1 MKCEMHSK
9 NWKKEGLVIKNSFF
23 AFFVFF
29 FEKEMKFPKLQLLA
43 YTKVQGKFPIIQYLP
58 EGLATNDDKIMIFS
72 ENMEMSCTL
81 RKVRSFFEA
90 IVGVFFTQMW
100 IVYNLGKST
109 LKMTKNGLYRI
120 FGKQA
125 QKINRKLE

>member
-1 MKCEMHSK
+1 M
-9 NWKKEGLVIKNSFF
+9 
-23 AFFVFF
+23 FF

-58 EGLATNDDKIMIFS
+58 EGFATNDDKIMIFS

-90 IVGVFFTQMW
+90 IVGVFYTNVNCVQ
-100 IVYNLGKST
+100 LGEKYI
-109 LKMTKNGLYRI
+109 KNDKNGLYRI

-125 QKINRKLE
+125 QKPNLKLEEIESHVG

>member
-1 MKCEMHSK
+1 M
-9 NWKKEGLVIKNSFF
+9 IKNSFF

-58 EGLATNDDKIMIFS
+58 EEFATNDDKIMIFS

-81 RKVRSFFEA
+81 TKVRSFFEA
-90 IVGVFFTQMW
+90 IVGVFLHKCELCTTW
-100 IVYNLGKST
+100 GKVH
-109 LKMTKNGLYRI
+109 
-120 FGKQA
+120 
-125 QKINRKLE
+125 

>member
-1 MKCEMHSK
+1 
-9 NWKKEGLVIKNSFF
+9 
-23 AFFVFF
+23 
-29 FEKEMKFPKLQLLA
+29 MKFPKLQLLA

-58 EGLATNDDKIMIFS
+58 EGFATNDDKIMIFS

-90 IVGVFFTQMW
+90 IVGVFYTNVNCVQ
-100 IVYNLGKST
+100 LGEKYI
-109 LKMTKNGLYRI
+109 KNDKNGLYRI

-125 QKINRKLE
+125 QKINRKFE